1 MLRLPDNLD
10 AKVIITKISITTIIF
25 ACTCF
30 HNICFYVPLSPHV
43 GGVWQEIAWQ
53 TNRSSSTDNCC

>member
-25 ACTCF
+25 CM
-30 HNICFYVPLSPHV
+30 HMLS
-43 GGVWQEIAWQ
+43 
-53 TNRSSSTDNCC
+53 